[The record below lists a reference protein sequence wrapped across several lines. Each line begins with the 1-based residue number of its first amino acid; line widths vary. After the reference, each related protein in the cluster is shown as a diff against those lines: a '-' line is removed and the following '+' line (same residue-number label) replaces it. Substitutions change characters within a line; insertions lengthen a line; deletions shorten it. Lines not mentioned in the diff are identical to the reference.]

1 MKIGYFTASTPI
13 TALSPR
19 RFKRAQA
26 FLNEKGIELVSGSL
40 TGKTDGYRSG
50 SIQARAAE
58 VNALIHDPEVEVIMS
73 TIGGMN
79 TNAILP
85 YLDFTCEQCSN
96 GLRCV
101 YNWRY

>member
-40 TGKTDGYRSG
+40 TGKNRRLPQWLDTSTSGRS
-50 SIQARAAE
+50 QC
-58 VNALIHDPEVEVIMS
+58 
-73 TIGGMN
+73 
-79 TNAILP
+79 
-85 YLDFTCEQCSN
+85 LDS
-96 GLRCV
+96 
-101 YNWRY
+101 